1 MAKDPGYVYILTNKS
16 FREDWVKI
24 GKSSR
29 PVDVR
34 SKELDNTAVPLPF
47 DIYATL
53 RSVKYNEV
61 EKQLH
66 SMLDLLTNTRIRKNR
81 EFFNVQ
87 PDKALECFKT
97 IATTL
102 DDAFIEIYQDGKV
115 ISSIPVTAPSPVKP
129 VGVIECFIHSDA
141 KGCDAKAYLYDD
153 GKMTL
158 LKGSVISNTTTA
170 SYAAHSLKLRDD
182 LIKKSCTVKGGVIT
196 TTEDIEFMSPSG
208 PADFVLGRSSN
219 GWTEWKDGDGNLIQ
233 KYRK

>member
-29 PVDVR
+29 PVDIR

-102 DDAFIEIYQDGKV
+102 DDALIEIYQDGKV
-115 ISSIPVTAPSPVKP
+115 ISTIPVTAPAPVKP
-129 VGVIECFIHSDA
+129 AGVIECFIHSDA
-141 KGCDAKAYLYDD
+141 KGCDAKAYLHDD

-158 LKGSVISNTTTA
+158 LKGSVISNSTTA
-170 SYAAHSLKLRDD
+170 SYAAHSLKLRKE
-182 LIKKSCTVKGGVIT
+182 LIKNSCIVKGGVIT
-196 TTEDIEFMSPSG
+196 TSVDIKFLSPSG
-208 PADFVLGRSSN
+208 PSDFVLGRSSN
-219 GWTEWKDGDGNLIQ
+219 GWTEWKDEDGNLIQ
-233 KYRK
+233 KYRN